1 MYVHLYKYLC
11 HCPNKFGSANTA
23 QTQAFHLLL
32 FYPQS
37 FIRMHKK
44 LDKSYGYISTKL
56 LIYLFIY
63 FFRDKYD
70 NVHMGYLYFPKRSRI
85 HEDFSQ
91 TNIFLINCACLSYI
105 NARGNLSITVSYPY

>member
-11 HCPNKFGSANTA
+11 HCPNKFGSGNTA

-37 FIRMHKK
+37 SIRMHKK

-63 FFRDKYD
+63 LF
-70 NVHMGYLYFPKRSRI
+70 I
-85 HEDFSQ
+85 FSV
-91 TNIFLINCACLSYI
+91 TSMIMCRWVISIFLKEVGYMKIFHKQ
-105 NARGNLSITVSYPY
+105 TFF